1 MTTEEPILRNAPVAL
16 AGQCKRQYIELMEAI
31 ESDRKR
37 CCTWNHDTGNITQQ
51 KTVLKAIRLRA
62 GAIE

>member
-31 ESDRKR
+31 ESDAALG
-37 CCTWNHDTGNITQQ
+37 TTIQGNITQQ

>member
-1 MTTEEPILRNAPVAL
+1 MTTEEPILINAPVAL

-31 ESDRKR
+31 ESDAALG
-37 CCTWNHDTGNITQQ
+37 TTIQGNITQQ